1 MLNGNG
7 AAGGKRKGRRAGELY
22 DAFAGESD
30 EEQLLSDSEAE
41 VEEYR
46 DEGLAGED
54 EKGRDRGRE
63 MPEK

>member
-7 AAGGKRKGRRAGELY
+7 ATGGKRKGRRAGELY

-46 DEGLAGED
+46 DEGLEGED